1 MKRVLLIS
9 MFMLLSGCGL
19 WSALEDAVPD
29 YNPDGLEEE
38 ELKKEK
44 SEPAKLTSFDQ
55 EVHPVKLWSTRAVG
69 DYESVGTGLQP
80 VLGHGKIYVADSEG
94 SIVAIDAGSGKKVWK
109 VALDTPLGGGVGI
122 GGELV
127 FVGSSNGDV
136 IALEAETGT
145 ERWRTQLSSEILAA
159 PSGNGDIV
167 VAQVQD
173 GRIVGLDAQSGME
186 RWQFEIEVPV
196 LSLRGTSAPL
206 VEGNTVIAGFANG
219 KVYAFAAATGDMMW
233 ENRITVPQ
241 GRSELE
247 RMVDIDGQPLLVGD
261 IVYAAGYQGRIGAVS
276 RTGRGIWYQDVSSV
290 HGPAHG
296 LQQIYV
302 AEVDGQVKAMRA
314 TSGRVLW
321 TNNQLSHRTLNRPSV
336 AGGYLLVADIQ
347 GYLHILSQTDG
358 HFVGRTRVDSS
369 GVSAPMVTDGDIIY
383 ILDND
388 GGVSAY
394 KFE

>member
-1 MKRVLLIS
+1 MKQVLLIS
-9 MFMLLSGCGL
+9 MVLLLSGCGL
-19 WSALEDAVPD
+19 WSAFEDAVPD
-29 YNPDGLEEE
+29 YKPDGLEEE
-38 ELKKEK
+38 ERKEEK
-44 SEPAKLTSFDQ
+44 SEPAVLVSFEQ
-55 EVHPVKLWSTRAVG
+55 EVQAIKLWSTGAVG
-69 DYESVGTGLQP
+69 AYASVGSGLQP

-94 SIVAIDAGSGKKVWK
+94 TVVAIDTGSGKKVWK
-109 VALDTPLGGGVGI
+109 ADLDISLGGGVGV
-122 GGELV
+122 GGKLV

-136 IALEAETGT
+136 IALEAETGN
-145 ERWRTQLSSEILAA
+145 ERWRTQLSSEILSA

-173 GRIVGLDAQSGME
+173 GRIVGLDAQSGKE

-247 RMVDIDGQPLLVGD
+247 RMVDIDGQALLVDD

-290 HGPAHG
+290 HGPAYG

-302 AEVDGQVKAMRA
+302 AETDGQVKAMRA
-314 TSGRVLW
+314 TSGGVLW

-336 AGGYLLVADIQ
+336 TGGYLLVADIQ

-358 HFVGRTRVDSS
+358 RFVGRTRVDSS
-369 GVSAPMVTDGDIIY
+369 GVSAPTVTDGDIVY